1 MSGKIM
7 LGKTIRTFVVSW
19 YYLPRIEQ
27 YVDDHL
33 GYLTSYFKIRVFK
46 TRLPSLLCVCS
57 E

>member
-33 GYLTSYFKIRVFK
+33 GYLTSYF
-46 TRLPSLLCVCS
+46 
-57 E
+57 